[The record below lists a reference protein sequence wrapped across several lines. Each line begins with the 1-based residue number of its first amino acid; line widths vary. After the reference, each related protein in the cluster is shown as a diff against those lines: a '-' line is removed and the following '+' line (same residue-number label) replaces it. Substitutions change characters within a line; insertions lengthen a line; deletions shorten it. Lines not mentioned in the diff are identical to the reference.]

1 MMTLSL
7 NATKIDVATK
17 IMERVSTVLIQKERI
32 NIWTNDEKQKN
43 IISQSDRLVL
53 VDSCKEADILIFS
66 KVEDIPKGCN
76 NKLIIVTRYRLLKS
90 YQNAVGAFYWS
101 KGRPQLLFISDQLKV
116 HKISLPDNLKKYS
129 AINL

>member
-53 VDSCKEADILIFS
+53 VDSCKEAD
-66 KVEDIPKGCN
+66 